1 MHSMNSSAAGILINI
16 IGIQLELDTA
26 DVTSGNS

>member
-16 IGIQLELDTA
+16 IDIQLELDTVY
-26 DVTSGNS
+26 VTSGNS